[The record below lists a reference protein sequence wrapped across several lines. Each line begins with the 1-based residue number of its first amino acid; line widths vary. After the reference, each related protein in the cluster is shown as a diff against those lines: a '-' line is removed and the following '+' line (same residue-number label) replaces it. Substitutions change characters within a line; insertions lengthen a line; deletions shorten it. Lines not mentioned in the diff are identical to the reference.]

1 MTPSPG
7 IQDLSI
13 EQEFEWFHRH
23 PELAFEEFETSKHIK
38 EILSGLAGVELLDLG
53 LPTGAL
59 AKITGD
65 PHGPVIALRADIDA
79 LPITEENGLPYA
91 SQMPGRMHACGHDFH
106 TVALIGAAELLARR
120 RQALPGTVVLLFQP
134 AEEVAHWTPPWS
146 A

>member
-53 LPTGAL
+53 LPDLDGLETAQAHLEEYKDASIIMVSSL
-59 AKITGD
+59 AYDDTF
-65 PHGPVIALRADIDA
+65 
-79 LPITEENGLPYA
+79 EEA
-91 SQMPGRMHACGHDFH
+91 KA
-106 TVALIGAAELLARR
+106 IGAKGFIDKPFEKEQLLEAFAK
-120 RQALPGTVVLLFQP
+120 AL
-134 AEEVAHWTPPWS
+134 S
-146 A
+146 

>member
-1 MTPSPG
+1 M
-7 IQDLSI
+7 
-13 EQEFEWFHRH
+13 
-23 PELAFEEFETSKHIK
+23 
-38 EILSGLAGVELLDLG
+38 
-53 LPTGAL
+53 
-59 AKITGD
+59 
-65 PHGPVIALRADIDA
+65 IALRADIDA

-106 TVALIGAAELLARR
+106 TVALLGAAELLARR